1 VVPEENIF
9 EKVMAIAHTGELKKT
24 NRTMEKKNC
33 LSWPLNHPEGIFVL
47 QPHIN

>member
-24 NRTMEKKNC
+24 NRTMEKKKLFKLASQSSRRHFC
-33 LSWPLNHPEGIFVL
+33 ITTTH
-47 QPHIN
+47 